1 METPIR
7 SMPLSR
13 RIPKTILPRS
23 IQSVPTDDA
32 QITAPPPTAPVHA
45 PAPQPPAMVN
55 NGAPIPSSTIQW
67 LAKDIETII
76 HAGDPSLVVHG
87 HANFIN
93 ASASNLYIKADGVYC
108 LQAYGSDCGVSIEST
123 VMNGIAM
130 SSPLQLKHGRDFCSV
145 TCFLRKNDVI
155 ALSAMPQIVSKV
167 QYDPNQRGRVHTRQC
182 ADISP
187 PCNSICFS
195 ISLI

>member
-23 IQSVPTDDA
+23 IQTVPSDDV
-32 QITAPPPTAPVHA
+32 QITTPAHPLPPT
-45 PAPQPPAMVN
+45 MVN
-55 NGAPIPSSTIQW
+55 DSTPIPSSTIQW
-67 LAKDIETII
+67 LAKDIDAIV
-76 HAGDPSLVVHG
+76 HAGDPSLIVHG

-93 ASASNLYIKADGVYC
+93 ASASKLYIKVDGVYC
-108 LQAYGSDCGVSIEST
+108 IQAYGSDCSVSIEST
-123 VMNGIAM
+123 VMNGIVM
-130 SSPLQLKHGRDFCSV
+130 CSPLVLKHGRDFCSL

-155 ALSAMPQIVSKV
+155 ALSAKPQTASIVR
-167 QYDPNQRGRVHTRQC
+167 YDPNQRGRVHRQ
-182 ADISP
+182 I
-187 PCNSICFS
+187 CNGTHPSNVCFS